1 MVLGEYLKPEVQ
13 VIAFDIDDVRMDQ
26 TIFSKLKIDRKSIF
40 ADDLLVDF
48 WDDGV

>member
-1 MVLGEYLKPEVQ
+1 MLVEYKKPEVE
-13 VIAFDIDDVRMDQ
+13 VIIFDIDEVRMEQ
-26 TIFSKLKIDRKSIF
+26 SLFSKLRLDRQSIF

>member
-1 MVLGEYLKPEVQ
+1 MLVEYKKPEVE
-13 VIAFDIDDVRMDQ
+13 VIIFDIDEVRMNMSL
-26 TIFSKLKIDRKSIF
+26 FSKLKIDKKSIF